1 MKVKNINSELV
12 YAQNGIKKFNKE
24 LETIQKRRLTLPRLA
39 KNEADYYEARLNERE
54 TKANRLI
61 RTFQHIAGKFTK

>member
-39 KNEADYYEARLNERE
+39 KNEADYYETKLNERE

-61 RTFQHIAGKFTK
+61 RIFQRIAGKF